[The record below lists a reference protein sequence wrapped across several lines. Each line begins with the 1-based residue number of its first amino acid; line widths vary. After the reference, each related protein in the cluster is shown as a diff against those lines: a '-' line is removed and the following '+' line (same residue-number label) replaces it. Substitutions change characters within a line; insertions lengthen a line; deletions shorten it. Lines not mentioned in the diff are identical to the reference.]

1 MIDTEKLK
9 SQFEDRLATLRA
21 RVGKLEADLRS
32 PHDPDSAERATQTEG
47 DEVRE
52 GLEDSALKEFDDIQ
66 SALARIAAGTYGR
79 CEACG
84 KAIDERRLAALPYA
98 ARCIGCTGER
108 PA

>member
-9 SQFEDRLATLRA
+9 SQFEERLAALRA

-32 PHDPDSAERATQTEG
+32 PHDPDWEDRATETAG

-52 GLEDSALKEFDDIQ
+52 GLEDSALKEFADIQ
-66 SALARIAAGTYGR
+66 SAMARIAAGTYGT

-84 KAIDERRLAALPYA
+84 KPIDDRRLAALPYA
-98 ARCIGCTGER
+98 ARCIGCAGAPTD
-108 PA
+108 